1 MPSLKDRMRMLEDD
15 LTAPDLRISAYH
27 DMPFAIVH
35 YDPAEEFDVRSELG
49 MLITR
54 LRRLHGKEVIEI
66 SLADLMFQAIQ
77 NEVGLESLFD
87 GEESD
92 GLERTVET
100 IHNILTDLQPLDC
113 TVAEKLQH
121 RNPATTVAVLSRADA
136 LFPAFRTSA
145 LLENMR
151 GQIQVPT
158 ILLYPGVLEG
168 TVGLR
173 FMGVCEAD
181 HNYRPK
187 IY

>member
-1 MPSLKDRMRMLEDD
+1 
-15 LTAPDLRISAYH
+15 
-27 DMPFAIVH
+27 V
-35 YDPAEEFDVRSELG
+35 
-49 MLITR
+49 
-54 LRRLHGKEVIEI
+54 
-66 SLADLMFQAIQ
+66 
-77 NEVGLESLFD
+77 
-87 GEESD
+87 
-92 GLERTVET
+92 
-100 IHNILTDLQPLDC
+100 HNILTDLQPLDQV
-113 TVAEKLQH
+113 VAERLRGKD
-121 RNPATTVAVLSRADA
+121 PKTTVAILTRADA

>member
-1 MPSLKDRMRMLEDD
+1 MPSLKERMRMLEDD

-35 YDPAEEFDVRSELG
+35 YEPADELDVRTEVG

-54 LRRLHGKEVIEI
+54 LRRHHGKEVVEI
-66 SLADLMFQAIQ
+66 SLAELMFEAIQ
-77 NEVGLESLFD
+77 KEVGLGNLFD
-87 GEESD
+87 GEASD

-100 IHNILTDLQPLDC
+100 IHNILTDLQPLDR
-113 TVAEKLQH
+113 VIAEVLRH

-151 GQIQVPT
+151 GQILVPT

-168 TVGLR
+168 TIGLR

>member
-1 MPSLKDRMRMLEDD
+1 MPSLKDRIRMLEDD
-15 LTAPDLRISAYH
+15 LSAPDLRISAYH

-35 YDPAEEFDVRSELG
+35 YDPAEELDVRAEVGL
-49 MLITR
+49 LATR
-54 LRRLHGKEVIEI
+54 LRRHHGKEIIEI
-66 SLADLMFQAIQ
+66 SLADLMFEAIQ
-77 NEVGLESLFD
+77 KEVGLDNLFD
-87 GEESD
+87 GEASD
-92 GLERTVET
+92 GLERTVDT
-100 IHNILTDLQPLDC
+100 VHNILTDLQPLDR
-113 TVAEKLQH
+113 VIADRLRDKD
-121 RNPATTVAVLSRADA
+121 PGTTVAILTRADA

-151 GQIQVPT
+151 GQIHVPT